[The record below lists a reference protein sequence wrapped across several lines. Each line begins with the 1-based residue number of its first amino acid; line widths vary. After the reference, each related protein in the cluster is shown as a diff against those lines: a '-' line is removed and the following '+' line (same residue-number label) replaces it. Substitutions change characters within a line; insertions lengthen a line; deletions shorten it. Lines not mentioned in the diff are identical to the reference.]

1 MDLQEKARRKL
12 QEKLS
17 GPQQAVGMDGNELL
31 GRLNRLSRV
40 QTIKDIPQLT
50 TAPFHGTH
58 CPMMGAAMIDGGNKD
73 YLMVIVGIIPR
84 A

>member
-17 GPQQAVGMDGNELL
+17 GPLQAVGIDGNELL
-31 GRLNRLSRV
+31 GRLNRLSKV

-50 TAPFHGTH
+50 QRFFPVPTA
-58 CPMMGAAMIDGGNKD
+58 
-73 YLMVIVGIIPR
+73 L
-84 A
+84 

>member
-12 QEKLS
+12 QEKL
-17 GPQQAVGMDGNELL
+17 GLPPQAVGMDGNELL

-50 TAPFHGTH
+50 TALFPGTH
-58 CPMMGAAMIDGGNKD
+58 CPLMGAAMIAGGIKD
-73 YLMVIVGIIPR
+73 CLLIIVGTDE
-84 A
+84 